1 MPPRKTC
8 VVVKRSDESGA
19 KIHPRGCRV
28 RREVQYLRTENGR
41 KVYDDANMSKT
52 NKQGQQKV
60 KVKAGAQGIEIKS
73 LVRINDRHTYKPY
86 TVDSGAQGYMTGPAR
101 DLVSA
106 GVLGPNDFI
115 PIGNMGEIQML
126 FKYVDPARPED
137 GG

>member
-73 LVRINDRHTYKPY
+73 LVRINDRHT
-86 TVDSGAQGYMTGPAR
+86 
-101 DLVSA
+101 
-106 GVLGPNDFI
+106 
-115 PIGNMGEIQML
+115 
-126 FKYVDPARPED
+126 
-137 GG
+137 